1 MNVKVLRGVLVGDYN
16 VGKTSLVRRI
26 FDNKWE
32 ASQSTIGVEFRS
44 GVVFD
49 NTKISIW
56 DTGGSERYRSI
67 IPMYFRNVDF
77 IFIVL
82 DKTDPHIHE
91 TYLYWKGLM
100 ETHANPKTP
109 WRVLVNKRDL
119 DGISEQTFAESI
131 AAGAYHGAA
140 EALTTMPTIE
150 EELHPILPWLDDVH
164 QNFRAASEQALT
176 DCGNFRLS
184 ELLSLPDNLRFLR
197 AFCVADGC
205 FELALFVLDAQH
217 ALVAV
222 EALKFVSC
230 AHPFEQMHVQK

>member
-1 MNVKVLRGVLVGDYN
+1 MSRAIKVLRGVLVGDYN

-44 GVVFD
+44 GVIFD

-82 DKTDPHIHE
+82 DKTDPDIHDA
-91 TYLYWKGLM
+91 YRYWKGLV
-100 ETHANPKTP
+100 EKHANPATP

-119 DGISEQTFAESI
+119 DGISEDAFGDAN
-131 AAGAYHGAA
+131 AY
-140 EALTTMPTIE
+140 
-150 EELHPILPWLDDVH
+150 
-164 QNFRAASEQALT
+164 
-176 DCGNFRLS
+176 
-184 ELLSLPDNLRFLR
+184 
-197 AFCVADGC
+197 
-205 FELALFVLDAQH
+205 
-217 ALVAV
+217 
-222 EALKFVSC
+222 FVS
-230 AHPFEQMHVQK
+230 AKVDVKHNIIHNLLPFFRGLTPAPVKATPSISKPRDAMYSCC

>member
-91 TYLYWKGLM
+91 TYFYWKGLM

-131 AAGAYHGAA
+131 AAGAH
-140 EALTTMPTIE
+140 
-150 EELHPILPWLDDVH
+150 
-164 QNFRAASEQALT
+164 
-176 DCGNFRLS
+176 
-184 ELLSLPDNLRFLR
+184 
-197 AFCVADGC
+197 
-205 FELALFVLDAQH
+205 
-217 ALVAV
+217 
-222 EALKFVSC
+222 FVS
-230 AHPFEQMHVQK
+230 AKVDKNHNIIHTLLPFFRTLTPSPAKAPSITKPRDTYYSCC